1 MDFAVFGW
9 GFTAV
14 AYTALALSLRRAG
27 RLFTDQPGVHRVF
40 VLAVVGSAAW
50 AATGWLALA
59 AHSLAA
65 SAANAVFDTL
75 RTALLLAY
83 LVRLLHPPGEGST
96 GSHGLMPAA
105 WLLPIGGWLT
115 NMLAVVAPHLLG
127 DTGRTAF
134 LVQLA
139 APVFGLLLLEQFFR
153 RTPREFH
160 WNIKPLC
167 LGLGCIF
174 LYDVY
179 LYSLAMLFGV
189 LDGASVEARGPVH
202 ALAVPLLF
210 LATRRH
216 ADWRASAQVS
226 RVVVFHTATLMGV
239 GAYLL
244 LIAAAGYYVQHF
256 GGDWG
261 RALQLATVAGAL
273 LALAVVALSGTVRAR
288 VRVFIA
294 KNFFAYRYDYRA
306 EWLRFTARL
315 SGEAAPQAMG
325 ERIVQGLAEMLQCP
339 GGALWAAPAGGA
351 EHTLVGRW
359 NLPPITAREPVDS
372 SLCRF
377 LAATGWIVDLDE
389 YRRDPARYA
398 ALDAPAWLLAQADF
412 WLVVPLFVGPDQLL
426 GFVVLRRAPNA
437 TEMSW
442 EVRDLLKTASRQG
455 ASFLAQAR
463 ATEALLEAQ
472 KFDAFHRMSAFVVHD
487 LKNIITQ
494 LSLMMQNAKRLRDNP
509 EFQQDMLLTVESS
522 VEKMQTLMQQLR
534 EGDKPLG
541 VVHGV
546 EMAGVAEQ
554 ARAMASARGRRVEVV
569 ADAGPLLVRGQPER
583 LARVIGHLVQNALEA
598 TPPEGEVVL
607 RLARD
612 GACARVEVADTG
624 HGMSPEFIANRLFKP
639 FSTTKSAGMGIG
651 AYESFQYV
659 KELGGRIDVE
669 SEQGRGT
676 TIRLWLP
683 LQDAKMPAAD
693 DAEVTSAP

>member
-1 MDFAVFGW
+1 MDFAVVGW

-27 RLFTDQPGVHRVF
+27 RLFTDRPGVHRVF
-40 VLAVVGSAAW
+40 VLAVVASAAW
-50 AATGWLALA
+50 AASGWVALA
-59 AHSLAA
+59 AQSLEA
-65 SAANAVFDTL
+65 SALNAVFDML
-75 RTALLLAY
+75 RIALLLVY
-83 LVRLLHPPGEGST
+83 LARLLQPAGDT
-96 GSHGLMPAA
+96 GARSLVTIA
-105 WLLPIGGWLT
+105 WLLPLGAWLA
-115 NMLAVVAPHLLG
+115 NLLAVAAPHLLG
-127 DTGRTAF
+127 DSGRIAF

-139 APVFGLLLLEQFFR
+139 APVYGLLLLEQFFR

-226 RVVVFHTATLMGV
+226 RVVVFHTATLMAI

-256 GGDWG
+256 GGNWG
-261 RALQLATVAGAL
+261 RALQLATVAAAL
-273 LALAVVALSGTVRAR
+273 LALVVVALSGSVRSR
-288 VRVFIA
+288 LRVFIA

-325 ERIVQGLAEMLQCP
+325 ERVVQGLAEMLQCP

-351 EHTLVGRW
+351 EHTVAGRW
-359 NLPPITAREPVDS
+359 NLPPVTAREPVDS

-377 LAATGWIVDLDE
+377 LAASGWIVDLDE
-389 YRRDPARYA
+389 YRREPGRYEG
-398 ALDAPAWLLAQADF
+398 LDAPAWLLAQADF
-412 WLVVPLFVGPDQLL
+412 WLVVPLFVGQELL

-472 KFDAFHRMSAFVVHD
+472 KFEAFHRMSAFVVHD

-494 LSLMMQNAKRLRDNP
+494 LSLMLQNAKRLQHNP

-546 EMAGVAEQ
+546 ELAGVAEQ
-554 ARAMASARGRRVEVV
+554 ARAMATARGRRVEFEG
-569 ADAGPLLVRGQPER
+569 AGGPLLVRGQPER
-583 LARVIGHLVQNALEA
+583 LARVVGHLVQNALEA
-598 TPPEGEVVL
+598 TPAEGRVAL
-607 RLARD
+607 RLARE
-612 GACARVEVADTG
+612 GLFARLEVADTG
-624 HGMSPEFIANRLFKP
+624 HGMSPEFVANRLFKP

-659 KELGGRIDVE
+659 KELGGRIDVD
-669 SEQGRGT
+669 SEEGRGT

-683 LQDAKMPAAD
+683 LQDAKMPAA
-693 DAEVTSAP
+693 AEVSSAK